1 MEKTANEILETIYN
15 FDSIV
20 RNIQQIKLEAKKAN
34 LTSQSLLGGD
44 IELYSYV
51 KICNAH
57 HEIELMHKYA
67 PNNQMLF
74 DILYALKPL
83 LKIINEYKT
92 GIKRM
97 RNGIL
102 AHFNRDS
109 KGNFVPYWQLFTRA
123 KLPQEPGELDLIYSC
138 LDIFRVVLVD
148 HFEKDLIP
156 FYTSIDEELTLRFA
170 EWKNSLGPIPT
181 KDLIGVKEE
190 INKRLAEKGLIGQ
203 NEDYIGRLKVQKK
216 T

>member
-1 MEKTANEILETIYN
+1 MEKSANKILETIYN

-51 KICNAH
+51 KICNAY

-74 DILYALKPL
+74 DILFALKPL

-102 AHFNRDS
+102 AHFNRNS

-156 FYTSIDEELTLRFA
+156 FYASIDKELTLRFA
-170 EWKNSLGPIPT
+170 EWKNSLGPIPP

-190 INKRLAEKGLIGQ
+190 INKRLAEKGLIKQ
-203 NEDYIGRLKVQKK
+203 NEDYIGRLKVQMK